1 MQVLKAFKAGKMAS
15 PVSGWLLKKIGT
27 VTADTNVDEV
37 RLRKKLAFHTK
48 EPQRLHLTPPT
59 HNQHNANQQVQRVMA
74 EHDGRDVLVMDR
86 TGTRLVG
93 LISRTDV
100 LQSQNFYSPDS
111 FASKEA
117 FCAKDFAADAAEARG
132 PGADGAK
139 KEQGPQLEEPCKVC
153 SAHTE
158 CAEFKR

>member
-74 EHDGRDVLVMDR
+74 RNGWPEEVVRRVIGQQA
-86 TGTRLVG
+86 TRAQRRAL
-93 LISRTDV
+93 
-100 LQSQNFYSPDS
+100 
-111 FASKEA
+111 
-117 FCAKDFAADAAEARG
+117 ADAVIFNDGLTLAELRAEVDRVWDAWLAR
-132 PGADGAK
+132 
-139 KEQGPQLEEPCKVC
+139 
-153 SAHTE
+153 
-158 CAEFKR
+158 R